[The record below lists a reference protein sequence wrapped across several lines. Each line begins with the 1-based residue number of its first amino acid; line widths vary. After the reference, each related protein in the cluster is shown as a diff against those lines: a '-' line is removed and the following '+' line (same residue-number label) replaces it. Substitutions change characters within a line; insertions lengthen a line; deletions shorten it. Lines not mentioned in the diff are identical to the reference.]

1 MSNRQLNLPN
11 IEEPGPAERAFLVL
25 ARRWHDEFT
34 LVDENHAPP
43 RQVDEIA
50 LACVLLAVQCGQGFT
65 KVGLDQCV
73 LNRQLASKRPASWFE
88 CLPWELCQASRI
100 ANRLDLLPTDH
111 LAANLDHHNSWIRG
125 WCMEIAWMCRSWLDK
140 DMCIQLLLKNYRS
153 LDPSTIIVPAVPFH
167 LAYEWLTRYVDGTYE
182 VQKISVPEEIKP
194 RLPHSWP
201 GSEGSLLVSYADFV
215 CPDDCPEPDFCTA
228 TGERREQPLHDLLRH
243 LDLPGFHVHVIR
255 SHQIAPG
262 LGGYTVADLTGVAGE
277 LKKTEMGKWLLG
289 TACKCHGILTAF
301 NIR

>member
-1 MSNRQLNLPN
+1 MTGYCSNHI
-11 IEEPGPAERAFLVL
+11 IEEDIPEGAVFVIGAGHFGTRA
-25 ARRWHDEFT
+25 ARLIRQKSDVPIFVAD
-34 LVDENHAPP
+34 LDEN
-43 RQVDEIA
+43 RV
-50 LACVLLAVQCGQGFT
+50 
-65 KVGLDQCV
+65 
-73 LNRQLASKRPASWFE
+73 S
-88 CLPWELCQASRI
+88 
-100 ANRLDLLPTDH
+100 H
-111 LAANLDHHNSWIRG
+111 LATLDVNWIECDG
-125 WCMEIAWMCRSWLDK
+125 
-140 DMCIQLLLKNYRS
+140 IQLLLKNYRS

-215 CPDDCPEPDFCTA
+215 CPDDCPEPDFCTV
-228 TGERREQPLHDLLRH
+228 TGERREQALYDLLRH

-277 LKKTEMGKWLLG
+277 LKKREMGKWLLG

-301 NIR
+301 KIRKSV